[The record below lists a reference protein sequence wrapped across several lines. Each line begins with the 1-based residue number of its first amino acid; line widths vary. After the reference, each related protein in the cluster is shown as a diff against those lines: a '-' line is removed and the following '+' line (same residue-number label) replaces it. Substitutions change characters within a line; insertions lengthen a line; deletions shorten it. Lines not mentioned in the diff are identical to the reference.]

1 MKLQHARVLLTGA
14 SGGIGQAATAALQQA
29 GAAVMGVGRG
39 AAAGADALPWTQADL
54 SRSEGIAAVADA
66 ARQWRANVVVMAA
79 GLPAFGALADQSPA
93 AMRAVVDTNLVAPML
108 LAQALLPHLLAQP
121 KAQLVFVGSA
131 VGRIGLP
138 GFSVYGASKGGLHLF
153 AEALRRET
161 ADTALRVQT
170 LGPRSTR
177 TAFNGSAV
185 DLYNRATG
193 TAMDSP
199 QAVAGA
205 LVDLIASAKAEHF
218 IGYPEKLAVRLNG
231 LLGAL
236 MDSAF
241 TRHRRSLPAPRP
253 ATKGQA

>member
-1 MKLQHARVLLTGA
+1 MKLTEARVLLTGA
-14 SGGIGQAATAALQQA
+14 SGGIGQAASQALQRG
-29 GAAVMGVGRG
+29 GAAVMGVGRSG
-39 AAAGADALPWTQADL
+39 PADTALPWLQADL
-54 SRSEGIAAVADA
+54 SRSEGIAAIAAA
-66 ARQWRANVVVMAA
+66 ARHWGANVVVMAA
-79 GLPAFGALADQSPA
+79 GVPAFGALADQSPA
-93 AMRAVVDTNLVAPML
+93 AIRAVVETNLVAPML

-161 ADTALRVQT
+161 AGSPLRVQT

-185 DLYNRATG
+185 DRYNQATG

-199 QAVAGA
+199 QVVAAA
-205 LVDLIASAKAEHF
+205 LASLIEGEQAERF

-231 LLGAL
+231 LLGPL
-236 MDSAF
+236 LDGSF
-241 TRHRRSLPAPRP
+241 TRHRRSLAPPPPA

>member
-1 MKLQHARVLLTGA
+1 MKLQNARVLLTGA
-14 SGGIGQAATAALQQA
+14 SGGIGQAAARTLQQA
-29 GAAVMGVGRG
+29 GAVVMGVGRS
-39 AAAGADALPWTQADL
+39 APPDAGLPWLQADL
-54 SRSEGIAAVADA
+54 SRSEGIASVADA
-66 ARQWRANVVVMAA
+66 ARQWRANVVVLAA
-79 GLPAFGALADQSPA
+79 GVPAFGALADQSPA
-93 AMRAVVDTNLVAPML
+93 AMRTVIETNLVAPML

-121 KAQLVFVGSA
+121 KSQLVFVGSA

-161 ADTALRVQT
+161 ADTALRVQL

-185 DLYNRATG
+185 DRYNQATG

-199 QAVAGA
+199 QVVAQA
-205 LVDLIASAKAEHF
+205 LAGLIEGEQAERF

-236 MDSAF
+236 MDSGF
-241 TRHRRSLPAPRP
+241 TRHRRSLAPPPPA

>member
-1 MKLQHARVLLTGA
+1 MKLQDARVLLTGA
-14 SGGIGQAATAALQQA
+14 SGGIGQAATHALLRA
-29 GAAVMGVGRG
+29 GAAVMGVGRH
-39 AAAGADALPWTQADL
+39 ASADAALPWLQADL
-54 SRSEGIAAVADA
+54 SRGEGIAAVADA
-66 ARQWRANVVVMAA
+66 ARHWHANVVVLAA
-79 GLPAFGALADQSPA
+79 GLPAFGALADQTPA
-93 AMRAVVDTNLVAPML
+93 AVRAVIETNLVAPML

-121 KAQLVFVGSA
+121 KSQLVFVGSA

-161 ADTALRVQT
+161 KDSPLRVQT

-185 DLYNRATG
+185 DRYNQATG

-199 QAVAGA
+199 QV
-205 LVDLIASAKAEHF
+205 VASALAELIEGEQAERF

-236 MDSAF
+236 MDSSF
-241 TRHRRSLPAPRP
+241 TRHRRSLAAPQPAV
-253 ATKGQA
+253 KGQA